1 MSYVLSEKAQTILAH
16 LQANVGTD
24 ETFVDVA
31 EATGLEA
38 RSANGTVT
46 GLAKR
51 GLVERVSVEGVDKK
65 VIRLTDAG
73 RTFDPMTE
81 KVEVE
86 ADVE

>member
-24 ETFVDVA
+24 ETFVEVA

-38 RSANGTVT
+38 RSVNGTIT
-46 GLAKR
+46 GLANR
-51 GLVERVSVEGVDKK
+51 GLVERVEVEGFDKK

-81 KVEVE
+81 KVE
-86 ADVE
+86 ADAE

>member
-1 MSYVLSEKAQTILAH
+1 MAFVLSEKAQAVLAH
-16 LQANVGTD
+16 LQATAGTD
-24 ETFVDVA
+24 ETFVEVA

-38 RSANGTVT
+38 RSVNGTVT

-51 GLVERVSVEGVDKK
+51 GLVERVEVENFDKK

-81 KVEVE
+81 KVETDAE
-86 ADVE
+86 

>member
-1 MSYVLSEKAQTILAH
+1 MSNFVLSEKAQAILAH

-24 ETFVDVA
+24 ETFVEVA

-38 RSANGTVT
+38 RSVNGTVT

-81 KVEVE
+81 KVE
-86 ADVE
+86 ADAE

>member
-1 MSYVLSEKAQTILAH
+1 MSYVLSEKAQAILAH
-16 LQANVGTD
+16 LQATAGTD
-24 ETFVDVA
+24 ETFVEVA

-38 RSANGTVT
+38 RSVNGTVT

-51 GLVERVSVEGVDKK
+51 GLVERVEVEGFDKK

-81 KVEVE
+81 KVE
-86 ADVE
+86 ADADAE

>member
-1 MSYVLSEKAQTILAH
+1 MAFVLSEKAQAILAH

-24 ETFVDVA
+24 ETFVEVA

-38 RSANGTVT
+38 RSVNGTVT

-51 GLVERVSVEGVDKK
+51 GLVERVEVENFDKK
-65 VIRLTDAG
+65 VIRLTEAG

-81 KVEVE
+81 KVE
-86 ADVE
+86 ADAE

>member
-1 MSYVLSEKAQTILAH
+1 MAFVLSEKAQTVLAH
-16 LQANVGTD
+16 LQATVGTD
-24 ETFVDVA
+24 ETFVEVA

-38 RSANGTVT
+38 RSVNGTVT

-51 GLVERVSVEGVDKK
+51 GLVERVEVENFDKK

-81 KVEVE
+81 KVE
-86 ADVE
+86 ADAE

>member
-1 MSYVLSEKAQTILAH
+1 MAFVLSEKAQAILAH

-24 ETFVDVA
+24 ETFVEVA

-38 RSANGTVT
+38 RSVNGTVT

-51 GLVERVSVEGVDKK
+51 GLVERVNVEGVDKK

-81 KVEVE
+81 KVE
-86 ADVE
+86 ADAE

>member
-1 MSYVLSEKAQTILAH
+1 MSNFVLSEKAQAILAH
-16 LQANVGTD
+16 LQATAGTD
-24 ETFVDVA
+24 ETFVEIA

-38 RSANGTVT
+38 RSVNGTVT

-51 GLVERVSVEGVDKK
+51 GLVERVEVENFDKK

-81 KVEVE
+81 KVE
-86 ADVE
+86 ADAE

>member
-1 MSYVLSEKAQTILAH
+1 MSYVLSEKAQAILAH

-24 ETFVDVA
+24 ETFVEVA
-31 EATGLEA
+31 KATGLEA
-38 RSANGTVT
+38 RSVNGTVT

-51 GLVERVSVEGVDKK
+51 GLVERVEVENFDKK

-81 KVEVE
+81 KIE
-86 ADVE
+86 ADAE

>member
-1 MSYVLSEKAQTILAH
+1 MSYVLSEKAQAILAH
-16 LQANVGTD
+16 LQATAGTD
-24 ETFVDVA
+24 ETFVEVA

-38 RSANGTVT
+38 RSVNGTVT

-81 KVEVE
+81 KVE
-86 ADVE
+86 ADAE

>member
-1 MSYVLSEKAQTILAH
+1 MAFVLSEKAQAVLAH

-24 ETFVDVA
+24 ETFVEIA
-31 EATGLEA
+31 EATGVEA
-38 RSANGTVT
+38 RSVNGTVT

-51 GLVERVSVEGVDKK
+51 GLVERVEVENFDKK

-81 KVEVE
+81 KVE
-86 ADVE
+86 ADAE

>member
-1 MSYVLSEKAQTILAH
+1 MSYVLSEKAQAILAH

-24 ETFVDVA
+24 ETFVEIA

-38 RSANGTVT
+38 RSVNGTVT

-51 GLVERVSVEGVDKK
+51 GLVERVEVEGFDKK

-81 KVEVE
+81 KVE
-86 ADVE
+86 ADAE

>member
-1 MSYVLSEKAQTILAH
+1 MSYVLSEKAQAILAH

-24 ETFVDVA
+24 ETFVEVA

-38 RSANGTVT
+38 RSVNGTVT

-51 GLVERVSVEGVDKK
+51 GLVERVEVENFDKK

-81 KVEVE
+81 KVE
-86 ADVE
+86 ADAE

>member
-1 MSYVLSEKAQTILAH
+1 MSNFVLSEKAQAILAH

-24 ETFVDVA
+24 ETFVEVA

-38 RSANGTVT
+38 PSVNGTVT

-81 KVEVE
+81 KVE
-86 ADVE
+86 ADAE

>member
-1 MSYVLSEKAQTILAH
+1 MSYVLSEKAQAILAH
-16 LQANVGTD
+16 LQATAGTD
-24 ETFVDVA
+24 ETFVEVA

-38 RSANGTVT
+38 RSVNGTVT

-51 GLVERVSVEGVDKK
+51 GLVERVEVENFDKK

-81 KVEVE
+81 KVE
-86 ADVE
+86 ADAE

>member
-1 MSYVLSEKAQTILAH
+1 MSYVLSEKAQAVLAH

-24 ETFVDVA
+24 ETFVEVA

-38 RSANGTVT
+38 RSVNGTVT

-51 GLVERVSVEGVDKK
+51 GLVERVEVENFDKK

-81 KVEVE
+81 KVE
-86 ADVE
+86 ADAE

>member
-1 MSYVLSEKAQTILAH
+1 MSYVLSEKAQAILAH

-24 ETFVDVA
+24 ETFVEVA

-38 RSANGTVT
+38 RSVNGTVT

-81 KVEVE
+81 KVE
-86 ADVE
+86 ADAE

>member
-1 MSYVLSEKAQTILAH
+1 MSNFVLSEKAQAVLAH
-16 LQANVGTD
+16 LQAAVGTD
-24 ETFVDVA
+24 ETFVEVA

-38 RSANGTVT
+38 RSVNGTVT

-51 GLVERVSVEGVDKK
+51 GLVERVEVEGFDKK

-81 KVEVE
+81 KVE
-86 ADVE
+86 ADAE